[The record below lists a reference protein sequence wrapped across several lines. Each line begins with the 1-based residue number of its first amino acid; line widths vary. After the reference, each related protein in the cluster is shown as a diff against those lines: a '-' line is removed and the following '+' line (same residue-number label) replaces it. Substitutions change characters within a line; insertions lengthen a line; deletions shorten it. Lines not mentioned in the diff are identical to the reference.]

1 MAKCNQECEVF
12 SRVVGYFRPVKRWND
27 GKKEE
32 FKDRLEFTEKKAL
45 EREVKNC

>member
-1 MAKCNQECEVF
+1 MEACEKDCEVF

-32 FKDRLEFTEKKAL
+32 FGERITFAEEKAL
-45 EREVKNC
+45 KKEC